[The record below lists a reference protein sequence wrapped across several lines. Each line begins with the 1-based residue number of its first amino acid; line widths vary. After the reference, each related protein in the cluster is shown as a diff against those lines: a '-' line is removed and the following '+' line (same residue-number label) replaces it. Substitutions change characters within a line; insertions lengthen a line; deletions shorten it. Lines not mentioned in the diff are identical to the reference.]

1 MEDEKSK
8 GKIIIVEDDMLL
20 SLVEGRIVEKL
31 GYKVAGKAV
40 EGEEAVR
47 MIKELNPDI
56 VLMDI
61 SLKGKM
67 DGIEVMTRVRDFSDV
82 PVIYL
87 SGNSNKHNMAR
98 AKKTSYID
106 FLVKPISADEMIQP
120 LKKAMNVKRSNVFSH
135 AS

>member
-1 MEDEKSK
+1 MEDKKSK
-8 GKIIIVEDDMLL
+8 GKIVIVEDDMLL

-47 MIKELNPDI
+47 MIKEQNPDV

-67 DGIEVMTRVRDFSDV
+67 DGIEVMTKVRDFSDV

-120 LKKAMNVKRSNVFSH
+120 LKKAMNVKRSKVFSH